1 VRSELCQSNAPAIGA
16 SRASAFR
23 FNLWLT
29 VAIAVATL
37 LRFYRLGTKSF
48 WLDEAASVTLARLDW
63 RSFWIAITHRQA
75 NMVLYY
81 VLLRGWIKLGSG
93 EFVVRSLSV
102 AAGVAAIL
110 AIYLLGTRLFGAKAG
125 RVAALLL
132 MVHAFHVGYSQEAR
146 AYSWFVL
153 LAIVSCLFFLLSLE
167 QPSRKNSAAYI
178 LVSALMVYAQVFG
191 VWMLLAQWISL
202 VFRRGGIVWKQ
213 FIFGVATICLLISPL
228 AYCLLF
234 TSDRTQLYW
243 LTKPT
248 PQDFYR
254 FAFDMTGNGG
264 ILLLVVYGALAMTGV
279 GTGLRSSSTSADS
292 WKYWFLLTWLIL
304 PVASALLVSLRW
316 PVFEPRFL
324 IFCLPPLVLLVSDAA
339 ARIRSN
345 VLFVAALAILL
356 GLSLSGTYAYYRAR
370 ADAKH
375 TDDWR
380 SATRYVLS
388 QARTGDAVLFS
399 YSEERLAF
407 DEYERQFGVIG
418 SALREFPEQTDLELL
433 TLRPSRP
440 SPELLDEIVAAY
452 KRVWV
457 ISAYQPNEHSLPT
470 EMALKAH
477 FGAREERRFGFV
489 RAELF
494 ADKMSETAEQQGTSS
509 R

>member
-1 VRSELCQSNAPAIGA
+1 VRSELRQSSAPAIGA

-29 VAIAVATL
+29 VAIVVATL
-37 LRFYRLGTKSF
+37 LRLYRLGTKSL

-81 VLLRGWIKLGSG
+81 VLLRGWIQLGSG

-102 AAGVAAIL
+102 VAGVAAIP
-110 AIYLLGTRLFGAKAG
+110 AIYLLGTRLFGPKAG

-132 MVHAFHVGYSQEAR
+132 TVHAFHIGYSQEAR
-146 AYSWFVL
+146 AYSLFVL

-167 QPSRKNSAAYI
+167 QPSRKNRVGYI

-202 VFRRGGIVWKQ
+202 VFRRGGIAWRQ
-213 FIFGVATICLLISPL
+213 FLLSVAIICLLISPL

-234 TSDRTQLYW
+234 ASDRTQLYW

-254 FAFDMTGNGG
+254 FALDLTGNGG
-264 ILLLVVYGALAMTGV
+264 VLLLVLCGALALIGL

-292 WKYWFLLTWLIL
+292 WKYWFLSTWLIL
-304 PVASALLVSLRW
+304 PVALALLVSLRW

-345 VLFVAALAILL
+345 VFFAAALMILL
-356 GLSLSGTYAYYRAR
+356 GLSLSGTYSYYRAR
-370 ADAKH
+370 ADAEH

-380 SATRYVLS
+380 SATHFVLL

-407 DEYERQFGVIG
+407 DEYERRFNTVD
-418 SALREFPEQTDLELL
+418 SPLHEFPEQTDLELL

-440 SPELLDEIVAAY
+440 SPELLDEIVAGY

-470 EMALKAH
+470 EMALNGH
-477 FGAREERRFGFV
+477 LRGREERSFGFV

-494 ADKMSETAEQQGTSS
+494 ADKISETAEQQGTSS